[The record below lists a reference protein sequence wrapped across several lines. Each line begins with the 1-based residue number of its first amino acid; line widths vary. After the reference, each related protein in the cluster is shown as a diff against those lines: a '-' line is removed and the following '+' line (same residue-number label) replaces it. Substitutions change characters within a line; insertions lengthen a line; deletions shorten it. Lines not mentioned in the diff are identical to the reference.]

1 MTLIG
6 TSMART
12 DAVEK
17 VRGQSIYGVDVGML
31 GMLHGCLLRSPVP
44 SGIITR
50 LDTAVAIAMPGVHA
64 ICSSAD
70 QPDTRAGWV
79 LCEQRLFATEH
90 VRYEGEPIAVV
101 VADSREQAKA
111 AADAID
117 LQIMEEPGLDLITAM
132 ADDPA
137 TPLVHPEWET
147 YQPIAGP
154 ETDHPR
160 HRNIAAQMS
169 SEPDDVDA
177 IFEQA
182 DLIIEDELISN
193 RQYQA
198 YIEPKSAVAVFS
210 EGRYTIHTASQHP
223 FNVRD
228 RVAQFL
234 GVRPSSVRVVGHT
247 IGGGFGGKLDAA
259 LEPITAFMAEKTG
272 RPVRIANNRTED
284 LLTCPSRENAVV
296 RIRTALDKNGKM
308 TARELLCDM
317 DNGAYSAES
326 IWLASLPLHI
336 AKGVYQVGPTRV
348 ISRLHYTNT
357 APTGAFRGVGGTYLY
372 AAVERHMDSIA
383 DSLGIDR
390 RQYRLD
396 NLLGDGDT
404 LLNGQVLNNASTLE
418 KAFDRLDEILPWDKA
433 NGSKS
438 PYQGLG
444 LGGCV
449 WLTNPMPGQATVKV
463 NEDGTITV
471 ITSAND
477 NGSGAVAMG
486 ITQIVAEEFAVGPTD
501 VHITSPD
508 TDVTGYDA
516 GSQGS
521 RTTHIV
527 GRAALDAS
535 RKAKEQLFEVAAGML
550 EASPA
555 DMDLV
560 DGEIGVVGAP
570 GSRISLGEVAAAA
583 TWTIGPI
590 VAAASYTTPAVDF
603 NPGCAS
609 GLLFPTMPTP
619 TYHAH
624 MAAVEVDPITGQVE
638 VQRYAVV
645 QDVGRVINPTGVR
658 GQIQGAVA
666 QGIGHTL
673 YESLQIKDCRY
684 LERTLE
690 NYRLPLAVD
699 IPTVEFI
706 VLEDPDSEGPYG
718 AKGVAEPP
726 IALVSAV
733 LANAVSDATG
743 TPVTKIPIT
752 PEDVLEALDSR

>member
-6 TSMART
+6 TSIART

-44 SGIITR
+44 SGTITR
-50 LDTAVAIAMPGVHA
+50 LDTTAAIAMPGVHA
-64 ICSSAD
+64 VCTSAD
-70 QPDTRAGWV
+70 QPNTRAGWV
-79 LCEQRLFATEH
+79 LCEQRLFATQR

-101 VADSREQAKA
+101 VADSREEARA
-111 AADAID
+111 AVDAISLEIEEVPGVD
-117 LQIMEEPGLDLITAM
+117 LATAM
-132 ADDPA
+132 ADNPSSS
-137 TPLVHPEWET
+137 LVHPEWET
-147 YQPIAGP
+147 YQPLAGP

-160 HRNIAAQMS
+160 CRNVAAQMS

-177 IFEQA
+177 IFEEA
-182 DLIIEDELISN
+182 DLVVEDELVSN

-198 YIEPKSAVAVFS
+198 YIEPKSAVAVFA
-210 EGRYTIHTASQHP
+210 EGRYTIHTASQYP

-234 GVRPSSVRVVGHT
+234 GVRPSNVRVVGHT

-272 RPVRIANNRTED
+272 RPVRIANDRTED

-296 RIRTALDKNGKM
+296 KIRTALDKDGTM
-308 TARELLCDM
+308 VARELLCDM

-372 AAVERHMDSIA
+372 AAIERHMDSIA
-383 DSLGIDR
+383 NTLGIDR
-390 RQYRLD
+390 RQYRLE

-404 LLNGQVLNNASTLE
+404 LLNGQVLDNASTLG
-418 KAFDRLDEILPWDKA
+418 KAFERLEEILPWDET
-433 NGSKS
+433 NGSKG

-477 NGSGAVAMG
+477 NGSGAVTMG
-486 ITQIVAEEFAVGPTD
+486 ITQIVAEEFSVTPEE

-521 RTTHIV
+521 RTSHIV

-535 RKAKEQLFEVAAGML
+535 LKVKEQLFEVAAWML

-560 DGEIGVVGAP
+560 NGEIGVVGAP
-570 GSRISLGEVAAAA
+570 QSRISLSEVAAAA
-583 TWTIGPI
+583 TWTTGPI
-590 VAAASYTTPAVDF
+590 VAAASYTTPPVDF
-603 NPGCAS
+603 NPACAS

-619 TYHAH
+619 SYHAH
-624 MAAVEVDPITGQVE
+624 MAAVEVDPITGQIE
-638 VQRYAVV
+638 VLRYVVV
-645 QDVGRVINPTGVR
+645 QDVGRAINPTGVR

-673 YESLQIKDCRY
+673 YESLQIENCRY

-706 VLEDPDSEGPYG
+706 LLEEADPEGPYG

-733 LANAVSDATG
+733 IANAVSDAIG
-743 TPVTKIPIT
+743 APVTKIPIT
-752 PEDVLEALDSR
+752 PEDVLEALSN